1 MNAVSPLKIIR
12 QIIGQT
18 PLIISPERDGPRFQD
33 ALAGLSDSKLE
44 SFYRELSSEDRRR
57 FHYVANICL
66 GYESWC
72 KVYQNLVVQS
82 TRERLAD
89 SMESA
94 YASRLQ
100 ELTRREA
107 DLEAERLHMGEQLM
121 ALEAESMALRRENER
136 LAGELQKIQGEKG
149 LLLEQQKQMHEM
161 MERYRRLIAELK
173 SLLGQSAPS
182 PAKQQQ
188 A

>member
-1 MNAVSPLKIIR
+1 MNAVSHLKIIR

-18 PLIISPERDGPRFQD
+18 PLIINPERDAPRFQG
-33 ALAGLSDSKLE
+33 ALAGLSDAKLE
-44 SFYRELSSEDRRR
+44 SFYRELTSEERRR
-57 FHYVANICL
+57 FHYVANLCL

-107 DLEAERLHMGEQLM
+107 DLEGDRLHAGEQIM
-121 ALEAESMALRRENER
+121 ALEAETIALRRANER
-136 LAGELQKIQGEKG
+136 LAGELQKVQGEKG
-149 LLLEQQKQMHEM
+149 LLLEQQKQMQEM

-173 SLLGQSAPS
+173 GLLGQSTPL